1 MTSHIFIVDEST
13 LKSHLEHL
21 FAGTGALSDS
31 VSLLHGSHALTPA
44 GRRIASMVC
53 DLSRIS
59 VGDAIFFYLQRGD
72 DGQPGLF
79 MGEFSAVSPA
89 YAVTDGN
96 LVNGT
101 PLSKNL
107 PLRIDIAAR
116 SVYSLGVPEDEFLDR
131 LTAPDSGVPLA
142 SHEVPWSLIYR
153 KLSANRGCV
162 AIRDEEADLLRR
174 CLRTRGGSVL
184 VGPVFNLQARTIV
197 QSSPVPTASPAVGPT
212 VKLAFDLWPSYLLG
226 KAMRR
231 SKEVFLQWKIIFDLL
246 SKSPAAQPILNGDQL
261 LWLGNEVRCG
271 VGNRAIDLLLEVSA
285 GPAGSKR
292 LIIIELKDDITRAKW
307 DSQIYKYVEWAI
319 DHYLV
324 GCPFESIEPILVTTK
339 TARRPKKAVGT
350 APASRRPNF
359 SRGPISYDLKIRNLR
374 CLRVDDSQVDTVDF
388 LS

>member
-1 MTSHIFIVDEST
+1 
-13 LKSHLEHL
+13 
-21 FAGTGALSDS
+21 
-31 VSLLHGSHALTPA
+31 
-44 GRRIASMVC
+44 MVC
-53 DLSRIS
+53 DLSRIAP
-59 VGDAIFFYLQRGD
+59 GDSIFFYLLSGD
-72 DGQPGLF
+72 SGEPGQF

-89 YAVTDGN
+89 YGVTDGN

-131 LTAPDSGVPLA
+131 LTAPDSGVSLA
-142 SHEVPWSLIYR
+142 SYEVPWSLIYR
-153 KLSANRGCV
+153 KLSAKRGCV

-174 CLRTRGGSVL
+174 CLRTRVGGAVL
-184 VGPVFNLQARTIV
+184 VGPVFSLQARKILE
-197 QSSPVPTASPAVGPT
+197 SSPFPTASPAVGPT
-212 VKLAFDLWPSYLLG
+212 GALAFDLWPSYLLG

-231 SKEVFLQWKIIFDLL
+231 SKEVFLQWKIISDLL

-292 LIIIELKDDITRAKW
+292 LIIVELKDDITRAKW
-307 DSQIYKYVEWAI
+307 ESQVYKYVQWAI

-350 APASRRPNF
+350 APVSWRPRF
-359 SRGPISYDLKIRNLR
+359 SRGPISYESKIRNLR
-374 CLRVDDSQVDTVDF
+374 YLRVDDLQVDTIGF

>member
-1 MTSHIFIVDEST
+1 MA
-13 LKSHLEHL
+13 K
-21 FAGTGALSDS
+21 
-31 VSLLHGSHALTPA
+31 
-44 GRRIASMVC
+44 MVC
-53 DLSRIS
+53 DLSR
-59 VGDAIFFYLQRGD
+59 VAPGDSIFFYLRRGAR
-72 DGQPGLF
+72 GEPGLF
-79 MGEFSAVSPA
+79 MGEFSAMSRA
-89 YAVTDGN
+89 YGVTHGN
-96 LVNGT
+96 HMNGT

-174 CLRTRGGSVL
+174 CLRTKGGAVL

-197 QSSPVPTASPAVGPT
+197 QSSPIPTASPAVGPT
-212 VKLAFDLWPSYLLG
+212 GKSVFDLWPSYLLG
-226 KAMRR
+226 KAMHR
-231 SKEVFLQWKIIFDLL
+231 SKEVFLQWKIISDLL
-246 SKSPAAQPILNGDQL
+246 SMSPAAQPILNGDQL

-271 VGNRAIDLLLEVSA
+271 VGNRAIDLLLEVSS

-307 DSQIYKYVEWAI
+307 ESQIYKYVQWAI

-324 GCPFESIEPILVTTK
+324 SCPFLSIEPILVTTK
-339 TARRPKKAVGT
+339 TVRRPKKAIGK
-350 APASRRPNF
+350 APVSWRPNF
-359 SRGPISYDLKIRNLR
+359 SRGPISYDSKIRNLR
-374 CLRVDDSQVDTVDF
+374 CLRVDDSQVDTVGF